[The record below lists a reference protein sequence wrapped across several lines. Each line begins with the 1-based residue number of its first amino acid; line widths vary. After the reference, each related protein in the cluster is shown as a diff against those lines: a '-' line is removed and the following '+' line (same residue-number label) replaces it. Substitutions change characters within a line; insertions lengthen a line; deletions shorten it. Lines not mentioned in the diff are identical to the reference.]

1 MEAAFFFAQK
11 FSPVLNEVGEYFSLG
26 FILNNTAT
34 CFEIY
39 LPVSF
44 WFKKDQIEIR
54 LNFSGSAEIFFQC
67 QFSA

>member
-1 MEAAFFFAQK
+1 M
-11 FSPVLNEVGEYFSLG
+11 LNEVGEYFSLG